1 VLVFDG
7 VGIGVLVFDGEFGG
21 VGAGVPVLVGVIDGV
36 GAGVPVGVI
45 VGNVEQSVTVFTLP
59 EESNVTTYLTP
70 PSINSE

>member
-1 VLVFDG
+1 M
-7 VGIGVLVFDGEFGG
+7 LVFDGEFGG

-59 EESNVTTYLTP
+59 KVSNVTTYLKP
-70 PSINSE
+70 PSITKE